1 MAIIKLEHERKR
13 IFMKISIIG
22 CGNMGSG
29 IATRLSETNQLFLYD
44 HSSEKTEILAK
55 KGYGKAYQKID
66 EALNQSEMI
75 ILAVKPDNIKE
86 AGELIK
92 NHLRND
98 QIIVSLITGITIET
112 LQSYFP
118 NVKVIRMMPN
128 LAVIYGEGVVGLSSN
143 EKLEKEE
150 KDHLTKIFSPLGK
163 IHWMPEEKINA
174 LTALAGSGP
183 GFVFAIV
190 EAMADSGI
198 AMGFSSEDSK
208 NLVCQML
215 RGSLTLL
222 EQTGKHPGE
231 LKWQVTSPKGTTIA
245 GLKKLEESAIRGGI
259 MNTFLSA
266 YERAN
271 ELSVNEDVR

>member
-1 MAIIKLEHERKR
+1 
-13 IFMKISIIG
+13 
-22 CGNMGSG
+22 MGSG
-29 IATRLSETNQLFLYD
+29 VAIRLSEANQVFLYD
-44 HSSEKTEILAK
+44 HKSEKAELLAK

-66 EALNQSEMI
+66 EALSESEMI

-92 NHLRND
+92 NHLRDD
-98 QIIVSLITGITIET
+98 QMVVSLLSGITIET

-143 EKLEKEE
+143 EKLENEE
-150 KDHLTKIFSPLGK
+150 KDHLTKTFSPLGK
-163 IHWMPEEKINA
+163 IHWMAEEKINA

-183 GFVFAIV
+183 GFMFAIV
-190 EAMADSGI
+190 EAMIDSGI
-198 AMGFSSEDSK
+198 AMGFNSKDSK

-245 GLKKLEESAIRGGI
+245 GLKKLEESAIRGGV

-266 YERAN
+266 YDRAN